1 MFRHLALFLT
11 LLFPLESARSEQPLV
26 SLRPG
31 DRVPDF
37 SVHDDEGKNW
47 SLSDHVG
54 KSVIV
59 VYFYPADM
67 TTVCTRQACSFRD
80 QIDDLKRAGVTVVGV
95 SGDTVEN
102 HQLFKKVNSLNFP
115 LLADVDG
122 HVARAFGV
130 PVRGGGEITRVVDGK
145 QQNLIRGVTAR
156 RWTFVI
162 GLDGTIVDR
171 NTEVEPS
178 SDGKTVLNVVRQL
191 TASAQ

>member
-1 MFRHLALFLT
+1 M
-11 LLFPLESARSEQPLV
+11 V